1 MFYLFSCKEL
11 FHLGNI
17 IAQSQS
23 GTGKT
28 ATFSLAILSRIDPT
42 VQSLQAFILAPTFEL
57 AIQIGEV
64 IEKMAKFLLYIRVGY
79 AIRNAS
85 TVKAMNPV
93 RGQILTESIIIGTP
107 GTVEDWCYR
116 KRVIDLTRLRICC
129 IDEADAM
136 LATEN
141 FHKICID
148 LMRKVDQSSCEMMLF
163 SATYSDGVMDFAR
176 TIIPNPIVLRLKRE
190 KQTLDNIRQFY
201 IRCYDQEQKYQAIEQ
216 IYAHLI
222 IGQAI
227 IFCRTR
233 STARALAVRMAN
245 QQHSVRELTAALN
258 IDQRA
263 SIINQFRE
271 RMFNVLISTNVTAC
285 GKLN

>member
-1 MFYLFSCKEL
+1 M
-11 FHLGNI
+11 
-17 IAQSQS
+17 
-23 GTGKT
+23 
-28 ATFSLAILSRIDPT
+28 
-42 VQSLQAFILAPTFEL
+42 
-57 AIQIGEV
+57 
-64 IEKMAKFLLYIRVGY
+64 
-79 AIRNAS
+79 
-85 TVKAMNPV
+85 
-93 RGQILTESIIIGTP
+93 
-107 GTVEDWCYR
+107 
-116 KRVIDLTRLRICC
+116 CC
-129 IDEADAM
+129 IDEADVM

-190 KQTLDNIRQFY
+190 KQTLDNIGQFY

-245 QQHSVRELTAALN
+245 QQHSVRELTGALN

-271 RMFNVLISTNVTAC
+271 RMFNVLISTNVTAR